1 MLRWQPLAGN
11 EPREQ
16 EHARKRK
23 EYTIMVAKPECVEVV
38 KIANE
43 EAVARKWRRVLDF
56 GDWCQHPLFQ
66 ILFLQRPPNKN
77 PPDDKAATPRQK

>member
-1 MLRWQPLAGN
+1 
-11 EPREQ
+11 
-16 EHARKRK
+16 
-23 EYTIMVAKPECVEVV
+23 VV

-66 ILFLQRPPNKN
+66 NIFLQRPPNKN
-77 PPDDKAATPRQK
+77 PPDDKADTPRQKLFFWFHTTAVVVEFRGESTATLASGS